1 MSKIKCA
8 YTPIWYVTWL
18 GKKHSKSKLFV
29 EGDDGKIHT
38 SFTSKVERLYTAYCA
53 RIAKELII
61 QTSSERKRCI
71 TACNEYLRK
80 HNSST
85 DDPIEQAR
93 LKGELSDLSNE
104 IILLNN
110 RIETKIIYVEK
121 SVSEGLCVYRNMLT
135 AYYSGM
141 STSLEI
147 GPNRMIDLSERDT
160 PYSVL
165 VLEWADERQNVN
177 NTIATFREGRG
188 A

>member
-38 SFTSKVERLYTAYCA
+38 SFTSKVER
-53 RIAKELII
+53 
-61 QTSSERKRCI
+61 CI

-110 RIETKIIYVEK
+110 RVETKIIYVEK
-121 SVSEGLCVYRNMLT
+121 SVSEGLCVYRNLLT

>member
-1 MSKIKCA
+1 MYS
-8 YTPIWYVTWL
+8 
-18 GKKHSKSKLFV
+18 G
-29 EGDDGKIHT
+29 
-38 SFTSKVERLYTAYCA
+38 
-53 RIAKELII
+53 II
-61 QTSSERKRCI
+61 S
-71 TACNEYLRK
+71 
-80 HNSST
+80 
-85 DDPIEQAR
+85 
-93 LKGELSDLSNE
+93 
-104 IILLNN
+104 
-110 RIETKIIYVEK
+110 VEK
-121 SVSEGLCVYRNMLT
+121 SVSEGLCVYRNLLT